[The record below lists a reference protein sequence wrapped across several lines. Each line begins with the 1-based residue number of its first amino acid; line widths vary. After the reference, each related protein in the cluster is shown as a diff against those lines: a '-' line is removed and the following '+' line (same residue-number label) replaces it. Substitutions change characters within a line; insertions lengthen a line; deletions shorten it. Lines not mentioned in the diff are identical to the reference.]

1 MKIGQI
7 IKAYREKMQ
16 LSQEVVAEFLK
27 IKREALS
34 YYETDSRETPLEVL
48 EKLSDLFGIGLDEF
62 FEEDENQIKANVAF
76 AFRADEILPKDMN
89 SISAFRKV
97 IKNYFKLVDL
107 EKKIC

>member
-1 MKIGQI
+1 
-7 IKAYREKMQ
+7 MQ

-27 IKREALS
+27 IKREVLS

-62 FEEDENQIKANVAF
+62 FEEDENQIKANIAF
-76 AFRADEILPKDMN
+76 AFRADEILPEDLN

-97 IKNYFKLVDL
+97 VKNYFKLVDL

>member
-1 MKIGQI
+1 MKIGPI

-27 IKREALS
+27 IKREVLS

-62 FEEDENQIKANVAF
+62 FEEDENQIKANIAF
-76 AFRADEILPKDMN
+76 AFRADEILPEDLN

-97 IKNYFKLVDL
+97 VKNYFKLVDL
-107 EKKIC
+107 EK